1 VPIDPQIPLGVQAP
15 QQNPMASIAFGQELA
30 QRQQDN
36 QALAEQRQ
44 AQTAKLQEQQAH
56 QQRVMQIVQS
66 AVDPQTGTLNTD
78 EAMKGLRA
86 SGFTAEADAIQKN
99 ADASFESHAKGIG
112 EDLKN
117 RAAEVDLLMKKGRAV
132 QTVGATDP
140 AAWQSFV
147 TDVAKSPVFGPQV
160 ASGMPTR
167 FDPDFME
174 KALAWGDD
182 QKQTIDRAQ
191 NIATAL
197 KDKPKTMQDWMTTA
211 GNALGATKPD
221 EYQHVLGVL
230 EFRGMPKEVADLF
243 KGKSPEQA
251 GQMGLT
257 QEQRQQAAQSAS
269 GQALTA
275 AGQAETAAYHKAELA
290 QGAQRLAQSAAG
302 VGGADDVKLSVAG
315 MKDGSLPP
323 QLPGR
328 ASKDY
333 TAIMAEAKRQGFD
346 LAKANEDWVATQK
359 HLATM
364 NGQQQER
371 LRQAIS
377 FTKESLPLVRQL
389 ITQWDSAGY
398 PVLSK
403 AALDAA
409 AAGAGTKEQQS
420 LAVRLKGQIADLT
433 SELGTVYK
441 GGNSSTDESLKLAG
455 ENLSGSWSKQAAL
468 DAIDQID
475 KNIGFRENS
484 MRNSRAVTSGGDN
497 PYDRS
502 ADSAKS
508 GTAYGG
514 EVRTSGDGRML
525 GKIGNTVVELTKSGA
540 GWVVK

>member
-1 VPIDPQIPLGVQAP
+1 
-15 QQNPMASIAFGQELA
+15 
-30 QRQQDN
+30 
-36 QALAEQRQ
+36 
-44 AQTAKLQEQQAH
+44 
-56 QQRVMQIVQS
+56 
-66 AVDPQTGTLNTD
+66 
-78 EAMKGLRA
+78 
-86 SGFTAEADAIQKN
+86 
-99 ADASFESHAKGIG
+99 
-112 EDLKN
+112 
-117 RAAEVDLLMKKGRAV
+117 
-132 QTVGATDP
+132 
-140 AAWQSFV
+140 
-147 TDVAKSPVFGPQV
+147 
-160 ASGMPTR
+160 
-167 FDPDFME
+167 
-174 KALAWGDD
+174 
-182 QKQTIDRAQ
+182 
-191 NIATAL
+191 
-197 KDKPKTMQDWMTTA
+197 
-211 GNALGATKPD
+211 
-221 EYQHVLGVL
+221 
-230 EFRGMPKEVADLF
+230 MPKEVADLF
-243 KGKSPEQA
+243 KGKSPQEA
-251 GQMGLT
+251 GQMGMT
-257 QEQRQQAAQSAS
+257 QEQRSQQASQAAS
-269 GQALTA
+269 LANTQAN
-275 AGQAETAAYHKAELA
+275 QQA
-290 QGAQRLAQSAAG
+290 QGSREDQRIALERQRIAQEAARGQS
-302 VGGADDVKLSVAG
+302 DDVKLSVQG
-315 MKDGSLPP
+315 MKAGTLPP

-333 TAIMAEAKRQGFD
+333 TAIMAEANRQGFD

-359 HLATM
+359 HLSTM

-502 ADSAKS
+502 ADAAKS
-508 GTAYGG
+508 GQAYAG
-514 EVRTSGDGRML
+514 EVRTRGDGVMI
-525 GKIGNTVVELTKSGA
+525 GKIGNQVVEVVKSGA
-540 GWVVK
+540 GWTVK

>member
-1 VPIDPQIPLGVQAP
+1 
-15 QQNPMASIAFGQELA
+15 
-30 QRQQDN
+30 
-36 QALAEQRQ
+36 
-44 AQTAKLQEQQAH
+44 
-56 QQRVMQIVQS
+56 
-66 AVDPQTGTLNTD
+66 
-78 EAMKGLRA
+78 
-86 SGFTAEADAIQKN
+86 
-99 ADASFESHAKGIG
+99 
-112 EDLKN
+112 
-117 RAAEVDLLMKKGRAV
+117 
-132 QTVGATDP
+132 
-140 AAWQSFV
+140 
-147 TDVAKSPVFGPQV
+147 
-160 ASGMPTR
+160 
-167 FDPDFME
+167 
-174 KALAWGDD
+174 
-182 QKQTIDRAQ
+182 
-191 NIATAL
+191 
-197 KDKPKTMQDWMTTA
+197 
-211 GNALGATKPD
+211 
-221 EYQHVLGVL
+221 
-230 EFRGMPKEVADLF
+230 
-243 KGKSPEQA
+243 
-251 GQMGLT
+251 MGLT

-475 KNIGFRENS
+475 KNISFRENS

-497 PYDRS
+497 AYDRS
-502 ADSAKS
+502 AQSATPPTDKTQVWNS
-508 GTAYGG
+508 PRGAMKWNGT
-514 EVRTSGDGRML
+514 M
-525 GKIGNTVVELTKSGA
+525 
-540 GWVVK
+540 WVPK